1 MMNKNGI
8 SIFNIRSEKTK
19 KRFDMKIKK
28 KLAISDSGF
37 VFDPQSGES
46 YSLNETGAE
55 ILNMLKE
62 SKSNEE
68 IKDYFITNYK
78 VDESDFERAFMD
90 FTSMLKFY
98 NIYEENEEN

>member
-1 MMNKNGI
+1 
-8 SIFNIRSEKTK
+8 
-19 KRFDMKIKK
+19 MKIKK